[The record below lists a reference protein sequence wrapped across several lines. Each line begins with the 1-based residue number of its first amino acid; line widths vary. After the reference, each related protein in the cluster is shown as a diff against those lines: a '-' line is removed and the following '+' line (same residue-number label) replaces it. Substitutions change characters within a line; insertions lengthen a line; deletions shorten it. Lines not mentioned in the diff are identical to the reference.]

1 MSLSRILSGNPDQGS
16 RWHLLAAGLFVLLWF
31 AADMHEYAYFI
42 KDAYSRPEP
51 AHAQDIIN
59 MNGPAFN
66 PDFYKS
72 WEQVVCCLV
81 VPNAGRPVR
90 SKDVGKR

>member
-16 RWHLLAAGLFVLLWF
+16 RWRLLLVGLFMLLWF
-31 AADMHEYAYFI
+31 AAMYEYASFI

-72 WEQVVCCLV
+72 DASL
-81 VPNAGRPVR
+81 P
-90 SKDVGKR
+90 DVSQLRINKNY

>member
-1 MSLSRILSGNPDQGS
+1 MSLISRCRP
-16 RWHLLAAGLFVLLWF
+16 LLVGLFVLLWF
-31 AADMHEYAYFI
+31 AAMHEYVYFI
-42 KDAYSRPEP
+42 KDTYFRPEP

-72 WEQVVCCLV
+72 DASL
-81 VPNAGRPVR
+81 P
-90 SKDVGKR
+90 DVSQLRINKNY